1 MMSMSGDVCDSED
14 TVCLSALRLHRSN
27 NNVRVDPR
35 QDDED
40 GKGGLGKLV
49 RQY

>member
-1 MMSMSGDVCDSED
+1 MMSMDGDVCDSED
-14 TVCLSALRLHRSN
+14 TVLSALRQHRSN
-27 NNVRVDPR
+27 NNVKVDPR

-40 GKGGLGKLV
+40 GRGGLGKLV

>member
-1 MMSMSGDVCDSED
+1 MMSMSGDLCDSED
-14 TVCLSALRLHRSN
+14 AVFLCYRSN